1 LDPRINKGKLF
12 MLNRLLLVVAL
23 LLSALAGLLLFHWSG
38 SGGGLDREP
47 SPEFELGESLYEA
60 NCMACH
66 GAEGLGRTGHFPP
79 LAGHIPEL
87 LAREGGRDYL
97 IDVLLY
103 GVAGETEIQ
112 GVSYDGFMPGVER
125 LSDEE
130 IAAILEFLSHAW
142 NNSRILPPDHKPWN
156 AAEVGDRRDSGRSAR
171 DVGRS
176 QPR

>member
-1 LDPRINKGKLF
+1 
-12 MLNRLLLVVAL
+12 MLNRLFIVATL
-23 LLSALAGLLLFHWSG
+23 LLSALVGLLLFHWSENRAG
-38 SGGGLDREP
+38 YDRE
-47 SPEFELGESLYEA
+47 SWSGFDLGESLYEQ

-112 GVSYDGFMPGVER
+112 GVSYDGFMPGFER

-130 IAAILEFLSHAW
+130 IAAMLEFLSHAW
-142 NNSRILPPDHKPWN
+142 NNSRDLPANYQPWD
-156 AAEVGDRRDSGRSAR
+156 ADEVGERREPARSPR
-171 DVGRS
+171 EVGRS

>member
-1 LDPRINKGKLF
+1 

-47 SPEFELGESLYEA
+47 SPEFEVGESLYEA

-66 GAEGLGRTGHFPP
+66 GADGLGRTGHFPP
-79 LAGHIPEL
+79 LAGHVPEML
-87 LAREGGRDYL
+87 GREGGRDYL

-103 GVAGETEIQ
+103 GVAGETDIQ
-112 GVSYDGFMPGVER
+112 GVAYDGFMPGFER

-130 IAAILEFLSHAW
+130 IAAMLEFLSHAW
-142 NNSRILPPDHKPWN
+142 NNSRDLPANYQPWD
-156 AAEVGDRRDSGRSAR
+156 AHEVGERREPARSPR
-171 DVGRS
+171 EVGRS